1 MSIERWGAT
10 RSRPAGMLVLRPLL
24 LLASC
29 LCWTRPAHGQQLD
42 ATKRDS
48 LAEAPSIG
56 ATRAAADSV
65 ARADSAAEGKQVGW
79 PRRFVLHWN
88 EYNLGFTTFLWG
100 AAILPDY
107 ASFNQD
113 SMSTE
118 HLEVEPQGK
127 IRDSRFM
134 LFGRLNTERPIT
146 WQTGL
151 MYDWA
156 AQKWRVRLSMVSVDV
171 PEIRSEFQIGRLK
184 EGLSLN
190 RVISGYDG
198 WTVERFTFSDAAIP
212 LLADGIKWMGY
223 VPEKNVLWNLGVYTN
238 WLTEGE
244 SYSYYQNQVVGRLA
258 YLRMDSAT
266 AGTLWH
272 VGVGVHV
279 GKPEHDTLRLKSK
292 PEAFEATNFVD
303 TGTFPATLGTI
314 VGLEAY
320 YRDGPWLYGSEYYV
334 EQARSAQYN
343 NPQFHGGDAFVAWI
357 VTGETRPYAA
367 PLGTFRAVSPARPV
381 FKGGPGAI
389 EAVLRVSYIDLDSDS
404 LSGGKFWRVTPTVNW
419 HLSDQARLSFAYGIG
434 GLDRFGGHS
443 RTEFFQARLQ
453 LQFTKLSVATD

>member
-1 MSIERWGAT
+1 MSIERRGAIQRQAGT
-10 RSRPAGMLVLRPLL
+10 LALRSLL
-24 LLASC
+24 LLAAC
-29 LCWTRPAHGQQLD
+29 LWWARPAHAQQQ
-42 ATKRDS
+42 
-48 LAEAPSIG
+48 P
-56 ATRAAADSV
+56 
-65 ARADSAAEGKQVGW
+65 DSAARDPVGAPWVGTSHGDVELAPDSASAAKAKQGQW
-79 PRRFVLHWN
+79 PSKFLINWN
-88 EYNLGFTTFLWG
+88 EYNFGFTTFLWG
-100 AAILPDY
+100 AAMLTDY

-113 SMSTE
+113 SLSRAN
-118 HLEVEPQGK
+118 LEVEPQGK

-134 LFGRLNTERPIT
+134 LFGRLHTERPIT

-156 AQKWRVRLSMVSVDV
+156 AQKWRVRLSMISVDV
-171 PEIRSEFQIGRLK
+171 PEISSQFQIGRLK

-198 WTVERFTFSDAAIP
+198 WTSERFTFSDAAIP

-223 VPEKNVLWNLGVYTN
+223 VPEKNLLWNLGVFTN

-244 SYSYYQNQVVGRLA
+244 SYSYYQHQS
-258 YLRMDSAT
+258 DT
-266 AGTLWH
+266 AGSLWH
-272 VGVGVHV
+272 AGVGIHI
-279 GKPEHDTLRLKSK
+279 GKPENGMLQLKSK
-292 PEAFEATNFVD
+292 PEVFEAGNFVD
-303 TGTFPATLGTI
+303 TGKFPASLGTI
-314 VGLEAY
+314 AGLEVY
-320 YRDGPWLYGSEYYV
+320 HRDGPWLYGTEYYV
-334 EQARSAQYN
+334 EQVNSREATD
-343 NPQFHGGDAFVAWI
+343 PFFHGGDAFVSWI

-381 FKGGPGAI
+381 FKGGPGAF

-404 LSGGKFWRVTPTVNW
+404 LNGGKFWRITPMVNW
-419 HLSDQARLSFAYGIG
+419 HLNDQARLEVSYGIG

>member
-1 MSIERWGAT
+1 MSIERRGAA
-10 RSRPAGMLVLRPLL
+10 RPRPAGRLVLRPLL

-29 LCWTRPAHGQQLD
+29 LWWARPAHAQQLPEPSARD
-42 ATKRDS
+42 TVGAPTVGTAHGDVDLAT
-48 LAEAPSIG
+48 
-56 ATRAAADSV
+56 
-65 ARADSAAEGKQVGW
+65 DSATAAKAKQGQW
-79 PRRFVLHWN
+79 PNKFMLHWN
-88 EYNLGFTTFLWG
+88 EYNFGFTTFLWG
-100 AAILPDY
+100 AAVLTDY

-113 SMSTE
+113 SLSE
-118 HLEVEPQGK
+118 ANLEVEPQGK

-134 LFGRLNTERPIT
+134 LFGRLRTDRPIT

-156 AQKWRVRLSMVSVDV
+156 ASKWRVRLSMVSVDV
-171 PEIRSEFQIGRLK
+171 PEISSQFQIGRLK

-198 WTVERFTFSDAAIP
+198 WTSERFTFSDAAIP

-223 VPEKNVLWNLGVYTN
+223 VPEKNLLWNLGVYTN

-244 SYSYYQNQVVGRLA
+244 SYSYYQHQVAGRLI
-258 YLRMDSAT
+258 YLNMDSDT
-266 AGTLWH
+266 AGSLWH
-272 VGVGVHV
+272 AGVGMHI
-279 GKPEHDTLRLKSK
+279 GKPENGTLRLKSK
-292 PEAFEATNFVD
+292 PEVFAAGNFID
-303 TGTFPATLGTI
+303 TGEFPASLGTI
-314 VGLEAY
+314 AGLEVY
-320 YRDGPWLYGSEYYV
+320 HRDGPWLYGTEYYV
-334 EQARSAQYN
+334 EQANSREATD
-343 NPQFHGGDAFVAWI
+343 PFFHGGDAMVSWI

-367 PLGTFRAVSPARPV
+367 PAGTFRAVSPARPV

-389 EAVLRVSYIDLDSDS
+389 EAVLRVSYIDLDSDN
-404 LSGGKFWRVTPTVNW
+404 LNGGKFWRVTPMVNW
-419 HLSDQARLSFAYGIG
+419 HLNDQARLEVSYGIG

>member
-1 MSIERWGAT
+1 MSIERRGAVLP
-10 RSRPAGMLVLRPLL
+10 RPAGTIAFRSLL
-24 LLASC
+24 LLAAC
-29 LCWTRPAHGQQLD
+29 LWWARPARAQQRPD
-42 ATKRDS
+42 STARDS
-48 LAEAPSIG
+48 VGAPSVG
-56 ATRAAADSV
+56 TAHGDVELATDS
-65 ARADSAAEGKQVGW
+65 DSAAKAKQGQW
-79 PRRFVLHWN
+79 PTKFVLNWN
-88 EYNLGFTTFLWG
+88 EYNFGFTTFLWG
-100 AAILPDY
+100 AAILQDY

-113 SMSTE
+113 SLSE
-118 HLEVEPQGK
+118 ANLEVEPQGK

-134 LFGRLNTERPIT
+134 LFGRLRTERPIT

-156 AQKWRVRLSMVSVDV
+156 AQKWRVRLSMVAVDV
-171 PEIRSEFQIGRLK
+171 PEISSQFQIGRLK

-198 WTVERFTFSDAAIP
+198 WTSERFTFSDAAIP

-223 VPEKNVLWNLGVYTN
+223 VPDKNVLWNLGVYTN

-244 SYSYYQNQVVGRLA
+244 AYSYYQHQVVGRLA
-258 YLRMDSAT
+258 YLDMDSDT
-266 AGTLWH
+266 SGSLWH
-272 VGVGVHV
+272 AGVGLHI
-279 GKPEHDTLRLKSK
+279 GKPENGMLQLKSK
-292 PEAFEATNFVD
+292 PEVFEATNFVD
-303 TGTFPATLGTI
+303 TGKFPASLGTI
-314 VGLEAY
+314 AGVEVY
-320 YRDGPWLYGSEYYV
+320 RRDGPWLYGTEYYV
-334 EQARSAQYN
+334 EQANSREASD
-343 NPQFHGGDAFVAWI
+343 PFFHGGDAFVSWI

-404 LSGGKFWRVTPTVNW
+404 LSGGKFWRVTPMVNW
-419 HLSDQARLSFAYGIG
+419 HLNDQARLEVSYGIG